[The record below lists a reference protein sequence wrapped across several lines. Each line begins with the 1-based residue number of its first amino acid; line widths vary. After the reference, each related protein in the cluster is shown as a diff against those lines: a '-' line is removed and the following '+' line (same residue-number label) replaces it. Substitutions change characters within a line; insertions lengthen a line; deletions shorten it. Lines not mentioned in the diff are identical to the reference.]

1 MNQGSLMLQNLG
13 AKVLLGFFWLL
24 SLVNAADA
32 KGGRM
37 GTGWSNRSRRL
48 RKEDQTSSIGIGH
61 SLKAASGRR
70 ITMFAEKIW
79 IILVIALFAS
89 PVRGE
94 PIKIAYSGVSAS
106 GTPVWL
112 AKEEGIFAKHG
123 LEAELITVRSAPLQV
138 TALVSNEVQFVR
150 GSASS
155 MLTAAAQGAKLKILF
170 SLFAERASYDFLVS
184 PSITYPRDL
193 KGKKI
198 GVQDFSGLLW
208 TLTMLS
214 LREMGLDPQRDHIN
228 IQAIGD
234 SSVIA
239 QSLATGIIDAA
250 PLDKLQ
256 SVKLQGLGIKVL
268 FDLSRIPFPSSPLMS
283 AESFIQKNP
292 QVVENFIKAL
302 IEASVIMRA
311 QKERGLAVLQRHI
324 KADRALAEIGYKTLL
339 EDLTSYTFVTVKG
352 LKTVQEI
359 IALRD
364 PKIAKFNVEDLLDQR
379 ILQKVVQSGYVEE
392 IERRYKLRP

>member
-1 MNQGSLMLQNLG
+1 MLQNLG

-37 GTGWSNRSRRL
+37 GTGWSNRSSRL

-112 AKEEGIFAKHG
+112 AKEEGIFTKHG

-214 LREMGLDPQRDHIN
+214 LREMGLDLQRDNIN

-302 IEASVIMRA
+302 IEASTIMRA

-324 KADRALAEIGYKTLL
+324 KADRALAEIGYKNLL
-339 EDLTSYTFVTVKG
+339 DDLTAYTFISVKG
-352 LKTVQEI
+352 LRTVQEI

-364 PKIAKFNVEDLLDQR
+364 PKIAKYNVEDLLDQR
-379 ILQKVVQSGYVEE
+379 ILKKVVQSGYVEE
-392 IERRYKLRP
+392 IERRYKIRS

>member
-1 MNQGSLMLQNLG
+1 MS
-13 AKVLLGFFWLL
+13 AKKFW
-24 SLVNAADA
+24 
-32 KGGRM
+32 M
-37 GTGWSNRSRRL
+37 
-48 RKEDQTSSIGIGH
+48 
-61 SLKAASGRR
+61 
-70 ITMFAEKIW
+70 
-79 IILVIALFAS
+79 ILTVSLFAL
-89 PVRGE
+89 PVRAE
-94 PIKIAYSGVSAS
+94 QIKIAYSGVSAA
-106 GTPVWL
+106 GTPLWL
-112 AKEEGIFAKHG
+112 AKEEGIFTKYG
-123 LEAELITVRSAPLQV
+123 LEADLVAVRSAPLQV

-150 GSASS
+150 GSVSS
-155 MLTAAAQGAKLKILF
+155 MLTAAAQGAKLKILL

-184 PSITYPRDL
+184 PSVTQPSDL
-193 KGKKI
+193 RGKKV

-214 LREMGLDPQRDHIN
+214 LREMGLDPQRDKIN

-234 SSVIA
+234 STVIA
-239 QSLATGIIDAA
+239 QSLSSGIIDAA
-250 PLDKLQ
+250 ALDKLQ
-256 SVKLQGLGIKVL
+256 SVRLQGMGIKVL
-268 FDLSRIPFPSSPLMS
+268 YDLSRIPFPSSPFMS

-324 KADRALAEIGYKTLL
+324 KTDRQLAEIGYKNLL
-339 EDLTSYTFVTVKG
+339 ADLTPYTFVTVKG
-352 LKTVQEI
+352 LRTVQEI

-392 IERRYKLRP
+392 IERRYKIRP

>member
-1 MNQGSLMLQNLG
+1 ML
-13 AKVLLGFFWLL
+13 AK
-24 SLVNAADA
+24 
-32 KGGRM
+32 
-37 GTGWSNRSRRL
+37 
-48 RKEDQTSSIGIGH
+48 H
-61 SLKAASGRR
+61 S
-70 ITMFAEKIW
+70 W
-79 IILVIALFAS
+79 IILGMVLMAAPARAELIR
-89 PVRGE
+89 V
-94 PIKIAYSGVSAS
+94 AYSGISAA
-106 GTPVWL
+106 GTPLWL
-112 AKEEGIFAKHG
+112 AQEEGIFAKHG
-123 LEAELITVRSAPLQV
+123 LEADLVAVRSAPIQV
-138 TALVSNEVQFVR
+138 SALVSNEVQFVR
-150 GSASS
+150 GSVSS

-184 PSITYPRDL
+184 PSITRPRDL
-193 KGKKI
+193 RGKKI

-208 TLTMLS
+208 SLTMLS
-214 LREMGLDPQRDHIN
+214 LREMGLDPQKDNIS

-234 SSVIA
+234 SNVIA

-256 SVKLQGLGIKVL
+256 STRLQGMGIKVL

-283 AESFIQKNP
+283 AEAFIQKNP

-302 IEASVIMRA
+302 IEASTMMRA
-311 QKERGLAVLQRHI
+311 QKEKGLAVLQRHI

-339 EDLTSYTFVTVKG
+339 EDLTPYTFVTVKG

-379 ILQKVVQSGYVEE
+379 ILTKVVKSGYVEE
-392 IERRYKLRP
+392 IERKYKLRPQ